1 MLKKILH
8 KLLVGLFS
16 LTLLLSA
23 FSIPA
28 YADPGNYQPYELPPN
43 ENPDVIYPDGN
54 MTIVSDIT
62 GEAANQKE
70 FLTVVT
76 KGGNYFYIIIDRSA
90 DGENTVHFLNKV
102 DEADLLSLM
111 SEKEIQAYQQS
122 QQPAV
127 TPTPVPT
134 PIATPTPTAT
144 PEPSGNDQ
152 DLAARATVILVLF
165 VILGVLVFF
174 YLRKK
179 HPKDD
184 PMGNLNLDDLDIDE
198 DEDEYFEAEKYTSE
212 EEEKS

>member
-152 DLAARATVILVLF
+152 DL
-165 VILGVLVFF
+165 GVLVFF

-198 DEDEYFEAEKYTSE
+198 DEDEYFEAEKYTPE